1 MSRLL
6 RVIRMALK
14 HKKILCFAYLCM
26 IGATVAYLLL
36 PRMFGI
42 AIDWTVEAL
51 EVGSVALDTLALICV
66 SIVLLSAFRGLL
78 AFGQNYFGE
87 ALGQYAVYDLRKL
100 FYSHVQTRSFS
111 FFDKQDDDD
120 MT

>member
-51 EVGSVALDTLALICV
+51 EGGSVA
-66 SIVLLSAFRGLL
+66 
-78 AFGQNYFGE
+78 
-87 ALGQYAVYDLRKL
+87 
-100 FYSHVQTRSFS
+100 
-111 FFDKQDDDD
+111 
-120 MT
+120 